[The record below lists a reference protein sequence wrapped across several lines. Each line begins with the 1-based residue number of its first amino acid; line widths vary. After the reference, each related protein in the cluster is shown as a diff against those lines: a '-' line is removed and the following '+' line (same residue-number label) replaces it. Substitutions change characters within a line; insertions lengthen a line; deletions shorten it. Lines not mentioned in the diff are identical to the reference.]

1 MALTRTEFGEPILN
15 LPRILQYVSD
25 NVACVSVRLSI
36 QTTGAVEV
44 FQFINE
50 PEVGTSDTFR
60 FEVNKP
66 ISNLL
71 VNDFPELLTF
81 SVGLL
86 SGQYLDSTM
95 YVFVASELDVN
106 GDVLGASDVLQQTH
120 YPYNF
125 FRGQLLADFNPDDSG
140 STDIKF
146 LTNAPNLRKIKRGDF
161 VWLYGNDASY
171 TAGATKQ
178 EWVFQSLD
186 DDSNV
191 LEELAFDYINPT
203 QIGTTKKGGTGI
215 AIPTPA
221 DVLGVTPSS
230 ILVFVR
236 DKLTPFT
243 VRSEIKRYNYV
254 EYCNEYKLFFLN
266 QYNATESIYLTG
278 NKQRQVENSKL
289 TFEQIE
295 PVNAT
300 YNQGG
305 IKSYENRF
313 NYSYTLNTGRLNPT
327 EIKYVG
333 EVLYSRKTALLVDG
347 ELIEVVLTDSSLRD
361 FDQKDSIDN
370 ITFNFVEAR
379 SNKFR

>member
-1 MALTRTEFGEPILN
+1 MALITTEFGEPILN

-25 NVACVSVRLSI
+25 DVACVNVRLSI
-36 QTTGAVEV
+36 QTAASVEV
-44 FQFINE
+44 FQFIND
-50 PEVGTSDTFR
+50 PEVGTGDTFR

-71 VNDFPELLTF
+71 VNDFPELITYATA
-81 SVGLL
+81 L
-86 SGQYLDSTM
+86 SGSKFLDSVL
-95 YVFVASELDVN
+95 YVFVATELDVN
-106 GDVLGASDVLQQTH
+106 GDVLGASNVLQQTH

-125 FRGQLLADFNPDDSG
+125 FRGQLLSEFNPNDTG
-140 STDIKF
+140 SINTKF

-161 VWLYGNDASY
+161 VWLYGNDSSY

-178 EWVFQSLD
+178 EWVVQELD
-186 DDSNV
+186 VNDDV
-191 LEELAFDYINPT
+191 LTTVATDYINPT

-215 AIPTPA
+215 PVEMNTDTAVKAVI
-221 DVLGVTPSS
+221 
-230 ILVFVR
+230 VFVR

-243 VRSEIKRYNYV
+243 VRSEIKRYNV
-254 EYCNEYKLFFLN
+254 FVSCNEYRLFFLN
-266 QYNATESIYLTG
+266 QYNTVENVYLTG
-278 NKQRQVENSKL
+278 NKQRQIENSKL

-295 PVNAT
+295 PVNAA

-313 NYSYTLNTGRLNPT
+313 NYSYTLNTGRLNPA
-327 EIKYVG
+327 EIQYIG

-347 ELIEVVLTDSSLRD
+347 ELIEVILTDSSLRD

-370 ITFNFVEAR
+370 ITFNFIEVR

>member
-1 MALTRTEFGEPILN
+1 MALITTEFGEPILN

-25 NVACVSVRLSI
+25 DVACVNVRLSI
-36 QTTGAVEV
+36 QTAASVEV
-44 FQFINE
+44 FQFIND
-50 PEVGTSDTFR
+50 PEVGTGDTFR

-71 VNDFPELLTF
+71 VNDFPELITYATA
-81 SVGLL
+81 L
-86 SGQYLDSTM
+86 SGSKFLDSVL
-95 YVFVASELDVN
+95 YVFVATELDVN
-106 GDVLGASDVLQQTH
+106 GDVLGASNVLQQTH

-125 FRGQLLADFNPDDSG
+125 FRGQLLSEFNPNDTG
-140 STDIKF
+140 SINTKF

-161 VWLYGNDASY
+161 VWLYGNDSSY

-178 EWVFQSLD
+178 EWVVQELD
-186 DDSNV
+186 VNDDV
-191 LEELAFDYINPT
+191 LTTVTTDYINPT

-215 AIPTPA
+215 PVEMNTDTAVKAVI
-221 DVLGVTPSS
+221 
-230 ILVFVR
+230 VFVR

-243 VRSEIKRYNYV
+243 VRSEIKRYNV
-254 EYCNEYKLFFLN
+254 FVSCNEYRLFFLN
-266 QYNATESIYLTG
+266 QYNTVENVYLTG
-278 NKQRQVENSKL
+278 NKQRQIENSKL

-295 PVNAT
+295 PVNAA

-327 EIKYVG
+327 EIQYIG

-347 ELIEVVLTDSSLRD
+347 ELIEVILTDSSLRD

-370 ITFNFVEAR
+370 ITFNFIEVR